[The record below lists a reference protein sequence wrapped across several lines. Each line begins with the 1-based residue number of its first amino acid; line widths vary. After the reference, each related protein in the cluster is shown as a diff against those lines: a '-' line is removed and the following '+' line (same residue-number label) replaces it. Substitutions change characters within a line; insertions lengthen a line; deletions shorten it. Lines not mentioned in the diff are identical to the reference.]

1 MTEISR
7 SSLPHAA
14 VAQHNAVNVK
24 EGISQVRSKRYNS
37 SKKVGVPHRSLT
49 QKPIQLTSFEVLT
62 MFHARLS
69 LVAIFDEE
77 VVDHPQHKAELEAE
91 EEVKAQPMKS

>member
-1 MTEISR
+1 
-7 SSLPHAA
+7 
-14 VAQHNAVNVK
+14 
-24 EGISQVRSKRYNS
+24 
-37 SKKVGVPHRSLT
+37 
-49 QKPIQLTSFEVLT
+49 

-91 EEVKAQPMKS
+91 EEVKAHEQLMKRHDRRKRSRKSYLLYPENYFRIRKF